1 MSKTL
6 KIFMMVLLMANLQ
19 SCSTPVYD
27 LPYKVQEDAPPMW
40 KLGWEHGCKTG
51 LSAYGNDVYKTF
63 YNYTQDV
70 TKMKDVY
77 YSKGWTDSFNF
88 CRAYVNRYLA
98 GESFSKEPVPTL
110 FSTSNLNVKSQGQ
123 RRNDRVAI
131 GAGYFTPIQENQ
143 SFFEVYDNQFMAPGF
158 GSTEWGSDAAI
169 GSAHCD
175 YLGRCDEDRPKW
187 YSF

>member
-1 MSKTL
+1 MMQHLSKFAVIL
-6 KIFMMVLLMANLQ
+6 FVFGLQ
-19 SCSTPVYD
+19 ACSNPVYD

-70 TKMKDVY
+70 DKMKDNY
-77 YSKGWTDSFNF
+77 YGKAWTDSFNF

-98 GESFSKEPVPTL
+98 GESFTKEPTPTL
-110 FSTSNLNVKSQGQ
+110 FSTRNMNVKSMGQ
-123 RRNDRVAI
+123 RRNDRTAT
-131 GAGYFTPIQENQ
+131 GTGYFSPIQENK
-143 SFFEVYDNQFMAPGF
+143 SFFELYENQFYAPGF
-158 GSTEWGSDAAI
+158 GSTEWGSSAPI
-169 GSAHCD
+169 GSSQCD
-175 YLGRCDEDRPKW
+175 YIGRCGDDRPKW